1 VSLEGNHPSK
11 RYPRRSGGSR
21 SGTTLDSLAVLVT
34 RDTLPAESRQYFDQA
49 EIDGEVFV
57 FHT

>member
-1 VSLEGNHPSK
+1 
-11 RYPRRSGGSR
+11 
-21 SGTTLDSLAVLVT
+21 LAVLVT

>member
-1 VSLEGNHPSK
+1 
-11 RYPRRSGGSR
+11 
-21 SGTTLDSLAVLVT
+21 VLVT